1 MNKQIKEL
9 RKILNI
15 TQEEFSSKIGLS
27 RNFIAQIETG
37 TKSPSDRTVS
47 DICRVFNVNR
57 DWLQTGSGDIFKH
70 PEDEVA
76 TIVSDLLEEDNPM
89 YDLIKSIM
97 KTYQKLDAKSKK
109 TIEDFAE
116 DLLKELGGD

>member
-57 DWLQTGSGDIFKH
+57 DWLLTGSGDIFNH

-97 KTYQKLDAKSKK
+97 KTYQKLDVKSKK
-109 TIEDFAE
+109 IIEDFAE
-116 DLLKELGGD
+116 NLLKELGGD